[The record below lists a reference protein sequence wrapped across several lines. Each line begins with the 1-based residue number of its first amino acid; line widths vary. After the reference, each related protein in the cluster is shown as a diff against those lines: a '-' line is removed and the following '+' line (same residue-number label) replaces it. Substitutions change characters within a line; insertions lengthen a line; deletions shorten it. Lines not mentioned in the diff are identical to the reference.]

1 MRRRAISALAAALA
15 LVLTLVTPAL
25 AAGRPNWDGPLG
37 AMAGPVVCETGRD
50 YVLYYTIIGG
60 VYRSADGVTWT
71 ELDRQWASAGWAYG
85 TGVNGLAH
93 KEFQFLWTGSEYM
106 MRQSLLDDPREDTH
120 QQYGDSPRNNWVT
133 LLDEDFRI
141 IGAKAFDGPV
151 TDIRYAGGHLLRHRG
166 RGGARLHPDR
176 LGAGPG
182 GRRLLQRHGLVQA
195 GESA

>member
-1 MRRRAISALAAALA
+1 
-15 LVLTLVTPAL
+15 
-25 AAGRPNWDGPLG
+25 
-37 AMAGPVVCETGRD
+37 MAGPVVCETGRD

-133 LLDEDFRI
+133 LLDEDFCI

-151 TDIRYAGGHLLRHRG
+151 TDIRYAGGTYYATVDGVGQRLL
-166 RGGARLHPDR
+166 PDR